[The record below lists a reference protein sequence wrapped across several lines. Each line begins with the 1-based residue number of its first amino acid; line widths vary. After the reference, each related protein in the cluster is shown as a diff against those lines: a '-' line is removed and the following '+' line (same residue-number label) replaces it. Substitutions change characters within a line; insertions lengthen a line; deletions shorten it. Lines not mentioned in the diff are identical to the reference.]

1 MSLKYGRRVLL
12 IKGGGIYKR
21 RMVKGVIDK
30 RGMVKGGIDKRAMVW
45 VGQTKGDG

>member
-1 MSLKYGRRVLL
+1 
-12 IKGGGIYKR
+12 
-21 RMVKGVIDK
+21 MVKGVIDK